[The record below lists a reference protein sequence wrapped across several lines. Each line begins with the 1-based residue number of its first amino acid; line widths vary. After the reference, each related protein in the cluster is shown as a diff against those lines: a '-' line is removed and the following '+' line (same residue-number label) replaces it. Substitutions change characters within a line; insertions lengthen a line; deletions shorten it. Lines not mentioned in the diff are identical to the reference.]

1 MGHARVLL
9 DFRVR
14 TAHTDRYEKA
24 SKSVLMNVGISG
36 WSLEGGGERKEKE
49 KIKSKKDK
57 EVKVEEVRFEREF
70 R

>member
-36 WSLEGGGERKEKE
+36 WSLEEGKREEKE

-57 EVKVEEVRFEREF
+57 EVRMEEVRFEREF